1 MGEFWARFREWSAF
15 GAPVPLVL
23 EDGTAVTQ
31 FYVPYLSGLQLYKA
45 TAGGRGDAGDE
56 GGLDRARKGGSED
69 SSGGED
75 SSGVEGPSSAAPAV
89 LGPGVAVPG
98 QESLLFEYL
107 EATSPAGRAPL
118 SDKVA
123 ELAEGVCPDLLE
135 VRSSELHPASWLAIA
150 WYPLYCIPGGRPVKD
165 LNACFLTFHSF
176 SGLLPA
182 RGCTLQAG
190 PSEEELAQAAARG
203 MPKGGGLA
211 LYPFAYAA
219 YKVNG
224 GVWTDGAVG
233 EKHLALMSDT
243 AAWWLVR
250 HGATMPDLEFF
261 RQKGHPAQAGGG
273 SDARHSVRKRG

>member
-1 MGEFWARFREWSAF
+1 M
-15 GAPVPLVL
+15 PLVL

-45 TAGGRGDAGDE
+45 EAGSESDAGEGDGGR
-56 GGLDRARKGGSED
+56 DRARRG
-69 SSGGED
+69 GGED
-75 SSGVEGPSSAAPAV
+75 SSWGEGHNTAAPAV

-98 QESLLFEYL
+98 RESLLFEYL

-123 ELAEGVCPDLLE
+123 ELAGRACPDLLE
-135 VRSSELHPASWLAIA
+135 VHSSELHPASWLAIA
-150 WYPLYCIPGGRPVKD
+150 WYPLYCIPGGRPLKD

-190 PSEEELAQAAARG
+190 PSEEELAQAVARG
-203 MPKGGGLA
+203 LPEGGGLA

-219 YKVNG
+219 YKVSG

-233 EKHLALMSDT
+233 EQHLMSDT
-243 AAWWLVR
+243 AAWWLMR

-261 RQKGHPAQAGGG
+261 RQKGLLAQAGGS
-273 SDARHSVRKRG
+273 SDARASGRGGGKPRFGRHD

>member
-1 MGEFWARFREWSAF
+1 M
-15 GAPVPLVL
+15 PLVL

-45 TAGGRGDAGDE
+45 EAGSGGDAGE
-56 GGLDRARKGGSED
+56 GDGGRDRARGG
-69 SSGGED
+69 GGED
-75 SSGVEGPSSAAPAV
+75 SSWGKGHNTAAPAV

-98 QESLLFEYL
+98 RESLLFEYL

-123 ELAEGVCPDLLE
+123 ELAGRACPDLLE
-135 VRSSELHPASWLAIA
+135 VHSSELHPASWLAIA
-150 WYPLYCIPGGRPVKD
+150 WYPLYCIPGGRPLKD

-190 PSEEELAQAAARG
+190 PSADELAQAAARG
-203 MPKGGGLA
+203 LPEGGGLA

-219 YKVNG
+219 YKVSG

-233 EKHLALMSDT
+233 EQHLALMSDT
-243 AAWWLVR
+243 AAWWLMR

-261 RQKGHPAQAGGG
+261 RQKGLLAQAGGS
-273 SDARHSVRKRG
+273 SDARASGRGGGKPRFGRHD

>member
-45 TAGGRGDAGDE
+45 SAGGSGDAG
-56 GGLDRARKGGSED
+56 GGGGVDRAREG
-69 SSGGED
+69 GGED
-75 SSGVEGPSSAAPAV
+75 SLGGEGPSAAAPAV

-98 QESLLFEYL
+98 RESLLFEYL

-123 ELAEGVCPDLLE
+123 ELAEGACPDLLQ

-150 WYPLYCIPGGRPVKD
+150 WYPLYCIPGGRPVKE

-203 MPKGGGLA
+203 LPVGGGLA

-224 GVWTDGAVG
+224 GLWTDGAVG
-233 EKHLALMSDT
+233 EQHLALMSDT

-261 RQKGHPAQAGGG
+261 RQKGPQGQAGGS
-273 SDARHSVRKRG
+273 SDAHHSVRKRG

>member
-1 MGEFWARFREWSAF
+1 
-15 GAPVPLVL
+15 
-23 EDGTAVTQ
+23 
-31 FYVPYLSGLQLYKA
+31 
-45 TAGGRGDAGDE
+45 
-56 GGLDRARKGGSED
+56 
-69 SSGGED
+69 
-75 SSGVEGPSSAAPAV
+75 
-89 LGPGVAVPG
+89 VAVPG